1 MLSVKHILTAVVVLA
16 AASGVRADM
25 VPLSERDMGS
35 HKVGGIVVDCPLQ
48 PVQID
53 PVPFSCLVFAD
64 LDGLPVGP
72 FADAQAGAEPADAS
86 QPTCVLEDKQDS
98 LGLCLYAFL
107 SLGLCK
113 AVSWVKFLSAC
124 VVLGWCHDGGPFQ
137 AGHDHTIFSDCLCI
151 AAAHG
156 VVPPDAAIE
165 GPLPQYRCEA
175 VFSLWRKQQSVPTV
189 LASRAPP
196 ARPCSQGFLSLTE

>member
-16 AASGVRADM
+16 AVSVVRADM

-35 HKVGGIVVDCPLQ
+35 HKVGEIVVDCPLQ
-48 PVQID
+48 PVWDD
-53 PVPFSCLVFAD
+53 PVPFSSLVFAD
-64 LDGLPVGP
+64 LDGLSVGP
-72 FADAQAGAEPADAS
+72 FADVQADVEPADVS

-113 AVSWVKFLSAC
+113 AVSWVKLLSAC

-137 AGHDHTIFSDCLCI
+137 AGYSHAVSPDCLCI
-151 AAAHG
+151 AVAHG
-156 VVPPDAAIE
+156 VVPPDI
-165 GPLPQYRCEA
+165 GVDDPTQQCRRKVIVC
-175 VFSLWRKQQSVPTV
+175 LWRKSHFIPAV

-196 ARPCSQGFLSLTE
+196 SHVHKSAFV

>member
-1 MLSVKHILTAVVVLA
+1 
-16 AASGVRADM
+16 M
-25 VPLSERDMGS
+25 VPLSEWDMGS
-35 HKVGGIVVDCPLQ
+35 HKVGGVVANCPQQ
-48 PVQID
+48 PVWDD
-53 PVPFSCLVFAD
+53 PVPFSRLAFAD
-64 LDGLPVGP
+64 LNGLSVGP
-72 FADAQAGAEPADAS
+72 FADVQAGVEPADAS
-86 QPTCVLEDKQDS
+86 QPTCVLEDKQGS

-113 AVSWVKFLSAC
+113 AVSWVKLLSAW
-124 VVLGWCHDGGPFQ
+124 VTLGWCHDGGPFQ
-137 AGHDHTIFSDCLCI
+137 AGYSHVISPDCLCI

-156 VVPPDAAIE
+156 VVPPDPMAE
-165 GPLPQYRCEA
+165 NPSPQYRCEA